1 MATRTDKLILLDTD
15 VISHFISGEQFSLL
29 KSIFAHEKVL
39 LDIVVNELRA
49 SKKFKVYVENA
60 ISMGFIKEIV
70 FQGDKQLLMEYA
82 RLIKLYGKG
91 ESACMAYCKFNK
103 SVLASSNLKDIVKY
117 CGENGIVYLTT
128 MDFLAEALRSNQL
141 TEVECNIFI
150 QKVKAAGSKLPVDS
164 INEYLNKFTV
174 RRL

>member
-1 MATRTDKLILLDTD
+1 
-15 VISHFISGEQFSLL
+15 
-29 KSIFAHEKVL
+29 
-39 LDIVVNELRA
+39 
-49 SKKFKVYVENA
+49 
-60 ISMGFIKEIV
+60 
-70 FQGDKQLLMEYA
+70 
-82 RLIKLYGKG
+82 
-91 ESACMAYCKFNK
+91 
-103 SVLASSNLKDIVKY
+103 
-117 CGENGIVYLTT
+117 